1 MVDVSSILPTTLR
14 LLAKILKFIPSKKDE
29 YEVIKKYEEKILPSG
44 SSSAVE
50 ELEEEKS
57 EVTWGDVSFQG
68 QSRVSY
74 CLECLQKHS
83 YKALGLAEEALSF
96 SRPKGEI
103 TEPAR
108 EKIRKAIKELV
119 TAEDDL
125 GVESR
130 DEEINNRLKNIGIM
144 MRDIRKWAWSVNL
157 PTTQKDI
164 AYVEELVNRLRYL
177 AEYVDATAELY
188 YKKFP
193 EEECPVC
200 KIVDELEEFI
210 KEKKKEKEAEKLVEN
225 ANTE

>member
-1 MVDVSSILPTTLR
+1 MVDVSSLLPTTLR
-14 LLAKILKFIPSKKDE
+14 LLARVLRFLPSRKDE
-29 YEVIKKYEEKILPSG
+29 YEVIKKYEEKLL
-44 SSSAVE
+44 SSSPE
-50 ELEEEKS
+50 EHES
-57 EVTWGDVSFQG
+57 EVSWGDVSFQG
-68 QSRVSY
+68 QSRMSY

-96 SRPKGEI
+96 SRSKGEI

-130 DEEINNRLKNIGIM
+130 DEEINERLKTIGVL

-164 AYVEELVNRLRYL
+164 AYVEEFVSRLKYLVD
-177 AEYVDATAELY
+177 YVDATAELY

-193 EEECPVC
+193 EEECPMC
-200 KIVDELEEFI
+200 KLVDELEEFI
-210 KEKKKEKEAEKLVEN
+210 KEKKKEQEAEKLVEN
-225 ANTE
+225 TTTE